1 MRDLD
6 NLRDCLELLSQNKE
20 TIKLLNKYKLLKELV
35 KAEYTRSI
43 VDKVTLSKELE
54 EETINKFLRRYGVS
68 DKESLENWKNKND
81 LTESKLRDLAL
92 FDERVKSYCKDNF
105 EHQAESRF
113 LKRKNNL
120 DMYVYSLIRLRDFY
134 KAKELYMRL
143 ICKEEEFGDVAAT
156 HTEGREKQTR
166 GVVGPG
172 PLHAAHPDLAE
183 VIRIA
188 KVGEIQPLLTILD
201 RKKRPLHIIVRV
213 EYYEP
218 AKLDQSMKENMS
230 YEIFEEQIDSKV
242 DNLTEELLKQ
252 VKGNSI
258 NGDYK

>member
-1 MRDLD
+1 
-6 NLRDCLELLSQNKE
+6 
-20 TIKLLNKYKLLKELV
+20 
-35 KAEYTRSI
+35 
-43 VDKVTLSKELE
+43 
-54 EETINKFLRRYGVS
+54 
-68 DKESLENWKNKND
+68 
-81 LTESKLRDLAL
+81 
-92 FDERVKSYCKDNF
+92 
-105 EHQAESRF
+105 
-113 LKRKNNL
+113 
-120 DMYVYSLIRLRDFY
+120 
-134 KAKELYMRL
+134 
-143 ICKEEEFGDVAAT
+143 
-156 HTEGREKQTR
+156 
-166 GVVGPG
+166 
-172 PLHAAHPDLAE
+172 DLAE